1 MPLKVTLP
9 KHVQLTPP
17 RFEGADDVELGG
29 GVGGNDIVRTL
40 ALFSHANPEAL
51 EGSNTAPEKIG
62 KESKSAVNFR
72 LKTAEGPFILP
83 DLGPASLN
91 LDGKEAKAPL

>member
-1 MPLKVTLP
+1 M
-9 KHVQLTPP
+9 
-17 RFEGADDVELGG
+17 
-29 GVGGNDIVRTL
+29 
-40 ALFSHANPEAL
+40 
-51 EGSNTAPEKIG
+51 
-62 KESKSAVNFR
+62 NFR

>member
-51 EGSNTAPEKIG
+51 EGSNKHRKRLEKR
-62 KESKSAVNFR
+62 AN
-72 LKTAEGPFILP
+72 PP
-83 DLGPASLN
+83 
-91 LDGKEAKAPL
+91 